1 MPYKSE
7 KISINNSKLDK
18 RVKIQTSQYEEI
30 KELYASGEYSL
41 RCLGKLYGVDK
52 GTISKI
58 VNLEQAKR
66 IREQGIRSSIA
77 YRERL
82 REDSELKEIRNKHM
96 REYRARKH
104 EFYKNGLI
112 GNENNRDEKE
122 IE

>member
-18 RVKIQTSQYEEI
+18 RVKIQPSQYEEI

-41 RCLGKLYGVDK
+41 RGLGKLYGVDK

-58 VNLEQAKR
+58 VNPEQAKR
-66 IREQGIRSSIA
+66 IREQSIRSSIT

-82 REDSELKEIRNKHM
+82 KSDRELKEMRNKHM

-104 EFYKNGLI
+104 DLYKSGLI
-112 GNENNRDEKE
+112 GNDNNEEERR
-122 IE
+122 